1 MRFAYEWDVA
11 WINLSGSVDFW
22 QALPVTF
29 NSYNWFCTMQR
40 VSHPVGGTHSHR
52 KWNSIFARAKQHTDD
67 RDQTLVKLLLYDQ
80 FMMPRFMFEEVER
93 YRFLNV
99 VNVNVKILK
108 IWSLILRLQ
117 TLNLRSGKAIL
128 GTYDRIQLP
137 ETGSISTISR
147 SRSITVFDQ
156 LWNEH
161 TNPIKLE
168 AWRNFLLI
176 SILKKINKA
185 TMKTNVTKMK
195 KKISCLMSSKSNLA
209 QKIIII
215 RFEYSIPNRTEQNRT
230 EPSK

>member
-1 MRFAYEWDVA
+1 MRCGVNKFERQCWFLTGFAGNIQFVQLILYNAASVA
-11 WINLSGSVDFW
+11 PSGW
-22 QALPVTF
+22 HT
-29 NSYNWFCTMQR
+29 
-40 VSHPVGGTHSHR
+40 HR
-52 KWNSIFARAKQHTDD
+52 KWNLIFARAKQHTDD

-161 TNPIKLE
+161 TNPIKFE
-168 AWRNFLLI
+168 AWRNF
-176 SILKKINKA
+176 
-185 TMKTNVTKMK
+185 
-195 KKISCLMSSKSNLA
+195 C
-209 QKIIII
+209 
-215 RFEYSIPNRTEQNRT
+215 
-230 EPSK
+230 